1 MYIFLYARQENLS
14 RKINTLG
21 IKQANKVMHMAGIA
35 YNLKK
40 YLKFIT
46 KTAKSGAR
54 SLGLVF
60 SAIKLQLETYILV
73 VSGFNFR
80 IQ

>member
-1 MYIFLYARQENLS
+1 MGL
-14 RKINTLG
+14 RKVNTKG
-21 IKQANKVMHMAGIA
+21 IKQANKVMHMAAIA

-54 SLGLVF
+54 SLVAIIFNIKSLF
-60 SAIKLQLETYILV
+60 SNYNWILSSV
-73 VSGFNFR
+73 NFR
-80 IQ
+80 FQ